1 MIDST
6 DFTMPGTGVLKNKLG
21 ITDPAALSRA
31 ATDSTALRLAELQ
44 ATPVRGGFDSAHLQ
58 AIHHHVFQDLYDW
71 AGELRPIDAGSVPGS
86 QVEKSL
92 NSVLDRLSRENQLKG
107 LSAKEWAHSAS
118 AYLYDLGAIQP
129 FLAGNEITIHEF
141 LIELARK
148 NNLSLQLDATEELAV
163 ENADVQVQLLE
174 QSANLRRMVMLAM
187 DTNPISLKSDRG
199 RTIENGIERIVFL
212 GNPLL

>member
-6 DFTMPGTGVLKNKLG
+6 DFTIPGTGVLRNKLG

-148 NNLSLQLDATEELAV
+148 NNLSLQLNATAELAV

-174 QSANLRRMVMLAM
+174 QSANLSRMVMLAM
-187 DTNPISLKSDRG
+187 DTNPISLKPDRG

>member
-6 DFTMPGTGVLKNKLG
+6 DFTIPGTGVLKNKLP
-21 ITDPAALSRA
+21 ITDPADLSRA

-44 ATPVRGGFDSAHLQ
+44 TTPVRGGFDSAHLQ

-118 AYLYDLGAIQP
+118 AYLYDLGAIRP

-148 NNLSLQLDATEELAV
+148 NNLSLQLNATAELAV

-174 QSANLRRMVMLAM
+174 QSANLSRMVMLAM
-187 DTNPISLKSDRG
+187 DTNPISLKPDRG

>member
-6 DFTMPGTGVLKNKLG
+6 EFTIPGTGVLKNKLG

-148 NNLSLQLDATEELAV
+148 NNLSLQLNATAELAV

-174 QSANLRRMVMLAM
+174 QSANLSRMVMLAM
-187 DTNPISLKSDRG
+187 DTNPISLKPDRG

>member
-118 AYLYDLGAIQP
+118 AYLYDLGAIRP

-148 NNLSLQLDATEELAV
+148 NNLSLQLNATAELAV

-174 QSANLRRMVMLAM
+174 QSANLSRMVMLAM
-187 DTNPISLKSDRG
+187 DTNPISLKSDSG

>member
-44 ATPVRGGFDSAHLQ
+44 ATSVRGGFDSAHLQ

-71 AGELRPIDAGSVPGS
+71 AGELRPIDAGSVPAS

-107 LSAKEWAHSAS
+107 LSAEEWAHSAS

-148 NNLSLQLDATEELAV
+148 NNLSLQLNATAELAV

-187 DTNPISLKSDRG
+187 DTNPISLKPDRG

>member
-44 ATPVRGGFDSAHLQ
+44 ATSVRGGFDSAHLQ

-148 NNLSLQLDATEELAV
+148 NNLSLQLNATAELAV

-174 QSANLRRMVMLAM
+174 QSANLSRMVMLAM
-187 DTNPISLKSDRG
+187 DTNPISLKPDRG

>member
-6 DFTMPGTGVLKNKLG
+6 EFTIPGTGVLKNKLP
-21 ITDPAALSRA
+21 ITDPADLSRA

-44 ATPVRGGFDSAHLQ
+44 TTPVRGGFDSAHLQ

-71 AGELRPIDAGSVPGS
+71 AGELRPIDAGSVPAS

-107 LSAKEWAHSAS
+107 LSAEEWAHSAS

-129 FLAGNEITIHEF
+129 FLAGNEIAIHEF

-148 NNLSLQLDATEELAV
+148 NNLSLQWDATAELAV

-187 DTNPISLKSDRG
+187 DTNPIFLKPDRG
-199 RTIENGIERIVFL
+199 KTIENGIERVVFL

>member
-1 MIDST
+1 MIDAT
-6 DFTMPGTGVLKNKLG
+6 DFTIPGTGVLKNKLG

-44 ATPVRGGFDSAHLQ
+44 ATPVRGGFDSAHIQ

-148 NNLSLQLDATEELAV
+148 NNLSLQLNATAELAV

-174 QSANLRRMVMLAM
+174 QSANLSRMVMLAM
-187 DTNPISLKSDRG
+187 DTNPISLKPDRG